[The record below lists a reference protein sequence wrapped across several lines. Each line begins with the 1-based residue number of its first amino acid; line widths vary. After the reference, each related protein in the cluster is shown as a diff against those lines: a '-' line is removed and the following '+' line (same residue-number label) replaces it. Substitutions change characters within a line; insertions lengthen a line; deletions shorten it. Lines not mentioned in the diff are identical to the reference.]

1 LNNAVAVKN
10 LTKHFKSGGKAIG
23 AVDGISFQLEKGV
36 FAAIIG
42 KSGSGKTTLLNLLG
56 ALDQADSGQIE
67 IGDTDI
73 TRLRN
78 RKLDEYRRKTVGFIF
93 QSYNLIPN
101 LNALENVMLPMEF
114 IGVPRKERQKRAQ
127 ELLLSVGIDE
137 LRQKHKPTKLSGG
150 EQQRVAIA
158 RAIANHPTI
167 ILADEPTGNLD
178 TETGHQI
185 VELLKKIAREE
196 NTTIIVV
203 THDTEVARKS
213 QRVLYLRDGK
223 LVHED

>member
-1 LNNAVAVKN
+1 MNNAIVVKN
-10 LTKHFKSGGKAIG
+10 LTKHFASGSKTIR
-23 AVDGISFQLEKGV
+23 AVDGVSFELEKGV

-56 ALDQADSGQIE
+56 ALDREDSGRIE
-67 IGDTDI
+67 IGGTDI
-73 TRLRN
+73 TKLKN
-78 RKLDEYRRKTVGFIF
+78 KKLDDYRRKTVGFTF

-114 IGVPRKERQKRAQ
+114 TGVPRKERQKRAK

-158 RAIANHPTI
+158 RALANHPTI

-178 TETGHQI
+178 TETGRQI

-203 THDTEVARKS
+203 THDDEVARKS
-213 QRVLYLRDGK
+213 QKVLYLRDGK

>member
-1 LNNAVAVKN
+1 MKQ
-10 LTKHFKSGGKAIG
+10 TRQYK
-23 AVDGISFQLEKGV
+23 
-36 FAAIIG
+36 
-42 KSGSGKTTLLNLLG
+42 LG
-56 ALDQADSGQIE
+56 ALDRADSGQIE

-73 TRLRN
+73 TKLRN
-78 RKLDEYRRKTVGFIF
+78 RKLDDYRRKTVGFIF

-127 ELLLSVGIDE
+127 ELLLSVEIDE
-137 LRQKHKPTKLSGG
+137 LRQKHKPAKLSGG

-178 TETGHQI
+178 TETGHRI
-185 VELLKKIAREE
+185 VELLKKIAKEE
-196 NTTIIVV
+196 KTTIIVA
-203 THDTEVARKS
+203 THDSEIARKS